1 MKVFVTGATG
11 YIGGS
16 VAEGLVASGHQVL
29 GLVRSTESA
38 KASLLKDRG
47 IEPVLGNLD
56 DSETLTNTALAA
68 DAVVH
73 AANADHP
80 GAVVTLL
87 AALDLGKRL
96 VSHLGGVRP

>member
-16 VAEGLVASGHQVL
+16 VAEGLVASGNQVL